1 MSYEDEQ
8 YKVAQKR
15 VKQKKGFYGH
25 LSAYILVGLFFFIMN
40 ITTDP
45 HDMWFHF
52 PMLGW
57 GIGLGMHYFRVFGL
71 PFVGSLDASWE
82 QREIE
87 RELQKMSG
95 SKPKQALKEEF
106 HEVDEL
112 DLENR
117 YSFDKEEEDLNRWE
131 KYDDRDMR
139 EIKRDFD
146 ERF

>member
-8 YKVAQKR
+8 YLIAKKR
-15 VKQKKGFYGH
+15 VKKKKRFYGH
-25 LSAYILVGLFFFIMN
+25 LMAYILVGIFFFILN

-45 HDMWFHF
+45 YDMWFHF
-52 PMLGW
+52 PMMGW
-57 GIGLGMHYFRVFGL
+57 GIGLGMHYFRVFGF

-87 RELQKMSG
+87 KELRKISG
-95 SKPKQALKEEF
+95 KKPKTLKEDF
-106 HEVDEL
+106 HEIDEL

-117 YSFDKEEEDLNRWE
+117 YSFDKEEEDLSRWE
-131 KYDDRDMR
+131 DYKDKDMKDIR
-139 EIKRDFD
+139 RDFN